1 MLILSLAHAA
11 SVTELPPFLR
21 GDVVIGYQY
30 DRLAG
35 SLTEHAATADG
46 DVDVA
51 RRTIQSHAL
60 RYGGAF
66 AVAPGAAITFSIPHT
81 LRKTVGVTEW
91 SRMVY
96 DPGTETGTYAGTAT
110 EADATI
116 AEGAGLEG
124 VWIGAKGTP
133 FAEVFESRG
142 NRATW
147 HVAGAIRTPSAN
159 NNWYTI
165 TTPGAVEGAIGS
177 RGVGEGGVALQVA
190 TAGSTTFGAS
200 EPYISL
206 SWTDTLPVEIAISAD
221 DGAVIDGNAEVDP
234 GGTLDVSFGTELVA
248 GKNEA
253 SGARTA
259 FDLHTRARYT
269 AASTL
274 PTGIELPAVL
284 SPEAGLVQVAESLEL
299 GGGLALNLR
308 FFKYFELDLYGDALY
323 HLPQRL
329 EHPYPVYSGA
339 DTVHVVTGANVVVRV
354 R

>member
-11 SVTELPPFLR
+11 SVTEMPPFLR
-21 GDVVIGYQY
+21 GDVTLGYQY

-35 SLTEHAATADG
+35 SLTEHGATADADA
-46 DVDVA
+46 DVGQRAV
-51 RRTIQSHAL
+51 QSHGL
-60 RYGGAF
+60 RYGAVF
-66 AVAPGAAITFSIPHT
+66 SVAPGAALTLSVPHT
-81 LRKTVGVTEW
+81 LQKTVNVSEW

-96 DPGTETGTYAGTAT
+96 DPATESGTYLGTAT

-116 AEGAGLEG
+116 SEGAGVEG

-133 FAEVFESRG
+133 FAEALEGRR

-147 HVAGAIRTPSAN
+147 LVSGAIRTPSAN
-159 NNWYTI
+159 KNWYTV
-165 TTPGAVEGAIGS
+165 TEPAPVDGAAGT
-177 RGVGEGGVALQVA
+177 RGVGEGGVALAVG

-200 EPYISL
+200 EPYITL
-206 SWTDTLPVEIAISAD
+206 SWTDTLPVEIAITAD
-221 DGAVIDGNAEVDP
+221 DGTVIDGAAEVDP

-259 FDLHTRARYT
+259 FDLHLRGRYT
-269 AASTL
+269 GASTV
-274 PTGIELPAVL
+274 PTGVELPAVL
-284 SPEAGLVQVAESLEL
+284 APEAGLVQAAESMEL

-308 FFKYFELDLYGDALY
+308 FFQYFELDLHGTALY
-323 HLPQRL
+323 RLPQRI
-329 EHPYPVYSGA
+329 EHPYPVYTGP
-339 DTVHVVTGANVVVRV
+339 DTVHIVTGANMVVRV